1 MKIKEGVWDNSKWV
15 FFGGGR
21 VIFFFPVYIQSKN
34 PNLSVVK
41 ISIRGG
47 PMSISL
53 YYKGR
58 D

>member
-15 FFGGGR
+15 FLGG

>member
-15 FFGGGR
+15 FLGGN
-21 VIFFFPVYIQSKN
+21 FFLSCVYIQSKN

-41 ISIRGG
+41 ISIRGS

>member
-15 FFGGGR
+15 FLGGN
-21 VIFFFPVYIQSKN
+21 FFFPVYIQSKN